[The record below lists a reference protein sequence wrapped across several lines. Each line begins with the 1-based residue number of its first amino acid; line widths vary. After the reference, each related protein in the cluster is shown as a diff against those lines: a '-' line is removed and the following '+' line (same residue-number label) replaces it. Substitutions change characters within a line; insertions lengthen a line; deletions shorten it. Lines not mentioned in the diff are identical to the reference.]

1 MFMPSWF
8 SSPSTIFDTVSAF
21 LGTPSADGLVLKDA
35 ARATSFDSIEA
46 SSLFPANSRFFSTKF
61 FRSSIAPSRFAPSG
75 PMELWRRSKFRR
87 LLDPCSPA
95 ATSSNTPLSPSEF
108 LDRPSRSRDR
118 FRASASPMNLA
129 PSALSLQD
137 PSSKTRSA
145 GDSERP
151 AASAFAPSAP
161 IIILLRS
168 SSWSVLDDAMHC
180 AKDLQAPAVM
190 LKFSFNASLT
200 IGAFVDR
207 TAMASAEHPRSP
219 TRLPVTCSSSRDA

>member
-1 MFMPSWF
+1 MPRLLFITTSGLQC
-8 SSPSTIFDTVSAF
+8 SSPPGSHLLRRSSIPSAPF
-21 LGTPSADGLVLKDA
+21 WEPRARTALSSKTRHVRQASTPSRHRACFPPTRDFSA
-35 ARATSFDSIEA
+35 QSSSAR
-46 SSLFPANSRFFSTKF
+46 
-61 FRSSIAPSRFAPSG
+61 SIAPSRFAPSG

-129 PSALSLQD
+129 PSALSLQE

-161 IIILLRS
+161 IITLLRS
-168 SSWSVLDDAMHC
+168 SS
-180 AKDLQAPAVM
+180 
-190 LKFSFNASLT
+190 
-200 IGAFVDR
+200 
-207 TAMASAEHPRSP
+207 
-219 TRLPVTCSSSRDA
+219 